1 MIGVVEGDFAYSL
14 LLGMLAAVNPCGFVL
29 LPTYLTAY
37 LAVDD
42 DTDTATRLQRSLLV
56 GASVSSGFVGVFV
69 VVGAISRLFTNWLE
83 QNAKYPALVI
93 GILLIVMGVRM
104 LLGWRPRLWVP
115 SLLGQRR
122 RGAVANMIGFGVV
135 YAIASIGCT
144 IGLLTTAILGSFSRH
159 GVVSGILSVALYGLG
174 MGLFVTALTVSLA
187 FAKGALLRGGRS
199 AMKTVSALSSVL
211 VLASGLYLT
220 WYWYAAITERG
231 TSDDIIKGVGGWQT
245 SLVERLSN
253 IGSLRLLIVFAVI
266 ILVAI
271 SAARRARGRT
281 NA

>member
-159 GVVSGILSVALYGLG
+159 GVVSGVLSVALYGLG

-220 WYWYAAITERG
+220 WYWYAAITERD

-253 IGSLRLLIVFAVI
+253 IGSWRLLIVFAVI

-271 SAARRARGRT
+271 SAARRTRGRT

>member
-1 MIGVVEGDFAYSL
+1 MIGIVEGDFAYSL
-14 LLGMLAAVNPCGFVL
+14 LLGILAAVNPCGFVL

-199 AMKTVSALSSVL
+199 GMKTVSALSSVL

>member
-159 GVVSGILSVALYGLG
+159 GVVSGVLSVALYGLG
-174 MGLFVTALTVSLA
+174 MGLFVTALTASLA

-220 WYWYAAITERG
+220 WYWYAAITERD

-271 SAARRARGRT
+271 SAARRTRGRT

>member
-1 MIGVVEGDFAYSL
+1 MIGIVEGDFAYSL
-14 LLGMLAAVNPCGFVL
+14 LLGILAAVNPCGFVL

-199 AMKTVSALSSVL
+199 GMKTVSALSSVL

-271 SAARRARGRT
+271 SAARRSRRRT

>member
-1 MIGVVEGDFAYSL
+1 MIGIVEGDFAYSL
-14 LLGMLAAVNPCGFVL
+14 LLGILAAVNPCGFVL

-56 GASVSSGFVGVFV
+56 GATVSSGFVGVFV

-271 SAARRARGRT
+271 SAARRSRRRT

>member
-220 WYWYAAITERG
+220 WYWYAAITERN
-231 TSDDIIKGVGGWQT
+231 TSDGVIDSVGGWQT

-271 SAARRARGRT
+271 SAARRSRRRT